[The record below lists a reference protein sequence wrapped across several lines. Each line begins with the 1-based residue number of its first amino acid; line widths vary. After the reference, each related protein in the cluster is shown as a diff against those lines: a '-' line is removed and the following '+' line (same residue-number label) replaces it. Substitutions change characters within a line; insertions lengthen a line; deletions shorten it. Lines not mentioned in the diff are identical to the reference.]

1 MSLQDYEIQS
11 ELGKGAY
18 SIVYRVR
25 RLSDSRIYALKKVKL
40 SNLKEKEKR
49 NALNEIRFLASIK
62 HPNVIS
68 YKEAF
73 FDDSKQFLCL
83 VMEYADGG
91 DLLQRIQLYQ
101 KKGTYMS
108 ENYVWNLL
116 IQLCKGLKALHELS
130 IVHRDMKSAN
140 VFLTKDGKV
149 KLGDMNVSKVSK
161 ACLEHTQTGTPYYA
175 SPEVWKDLP
184 YDGRSDLWSLGCVLY
199 ESICLKPPFRAEDMR
214 GLYKKVVKGEYVPI
228 PRTFSQELSNI
239 VAGLLQVDPI
249 QRFTCDK
256 ILNLPEVRKRIN
268 DEEYAESTSSLLQ
281 TINFSGKLTN
291 FVGPLPKPNFE
302 DLDNV
307 PRNNKSLILPSMKNR
322 SPRIREASEII
333 GKMNEEKQQREKSL
347 DNLSRYRKI
356 ILKENYGALKL
367 PRVKYPHASINRSR
381 ELTIVSRVNSEK
393 ITVKPTTNRS
403 LVTKKNYLY

>member
-1 MSLQDYEIQS
+1 MSLQDYEVLS

-18 SIVYRVR
+18 SIVYKAR
-25 RLSDSRIYALKKVKL
+25 RLSDNKIYALKKVKL
-40 SNLKEKEKR
+40 ANLKEKEKR
-49 NALNEIRFLASIK
+49 NALNEVRFLASIK

-73 FDDSKQFLCL
+73 LDENKHFLCL

-91 DLLQRIQLYQ
+91 DLFQRIQLYQ

-108 ENYVWNLL
+108 ESYVWNLVV
-116 IQLCKGLKALHELS
+116 QLSRGLKALHDLS
-130 IVHRDMKSAN
+130 IVHRDLKSAN
-140 VFLTKDGKV
+140 IFLTKDGKV

-184 YDGRSDLWSLGCVLY
+184 YDNRSDLWSFGCVLY

-214 GLYKKVVKGEYVPI
+214 GLYKKVVKGEYSAI
-228 PRTFSQELSNI
+228 PRTFSQELAGI
-239 VAGLLQVDPI
+239 VDGLLQVDPN
-249 QRFTCDK
+249 QRINCNQ
-256 ILNLPEVRKRIN
+256 ILNLPEVRKRAL
-268 DEEYAESTSSLLQ
+268 DEESVETTNSLLQ
-281 TINFSGKLTN
+281 TINFSGKMTN
-291 FVGPLPKPNFE
+291 FVSILPKPNFD
-302 DLDNV
+302 DLDEIQ
-307 PRNNKSLILPSMKNR
+307 RNNRSLILPSMKNK

-333 GKMNEEKQQREKSL
+333 GKMHEEKQQREKSL

-356 ILKENYGALKL
+356 ILKENYGALRL
-367 PRVKYPHASINRSR
+367 PKVKYPHGSINRSR
-381 ELTIVSRVNSEK
+381 EMTIVSRVNSEK

-403 LVTKKNYLY
+403 LVAKRNYLF